1 MQVYYNECM
10 TMQTEGR
17 SSVTVGFSIPRDEV
31 STLEHL
37 VAVFADGNRS
47 AFLRK
52 AMRRMQ
58 AAEAT
63 MELRELQVYGVARR
77 EELGIPEEEIDA
89 RIKAFLI
96 AEQIS

>member
-1 MQVYYNECM
+1 M
-10 TMQTEGR
+10 TMQEKAK

-37 VAVFADGNRS
+37 VKVFADGNRS

-58 AAEAT
+58 AAEAA
-63 MELRELQVYGVARR
+63 MELRELQAYGVACR
-77 EELGIPEEEIDA
+77 EELGIPEDEIDA
-89 RIKAFLI
+89 RIKAFL
-96 AEQIS
+96 AKEQAPD

>member
-1 MQVYYNECM
+1 MQVCYSERM
-10 TMQTEGR
+10 STQAEAK

-37 VAVFADGNRS
+37 VMVFADGNRS

-58 AAEAT
+58 AAEAA
-63 MELRELQVYGVARR
+63 MVLRELQAYGVARR

-89 RIKAFLI
+89 RIKAFLA
-96 AEQIS
+96 AEQVS

>member
-1 MQVYYNECM
+1 MTTQVKAS
-10 TMQTEGR
+10 T
-17 SSVTVGFSIPRDEV
+17 SVTVGFSIPKDEL

-37 VAVFADGNRS
+37 VGVFADGNRS

-58 AAEAT
+58 AAEAAL
-63 MELRELQVYGVARR
+63 ELRELQAYGVSRR

-89 RIKAFLI
+89 KIKASLGKGKV
-96 AEQIS
+96 S

>member
-1 MQVYYNECM
+1 M
-10 TMQTEGR
+10 TPQEKAK

-37 VAVFADGNRS
+37 ATVFADGNRS

-58 AAEAT
+58 AAEAA
-63 MELRELQVYGVARR
+63 MELRELQAYGVARR
-77 EELGIPEEEIDA
+77 EQLDIPEDEIDA
-89 RIKAFLI
+89 RIKAFLATERI
-96 AEQIS
+96 T